1 MDYWGWKIIPPTS
14 EIVESQFIT
23 SKFQP
28 NKIRCI
34 ITFTFSWISI
44 YYFQVL
50 TEQALMYH
58 LFRFSFK
65 NIQQNWN
72 DTSKIL
78 EIGIYRIGEVTY
90 QKKINACVTSFYLI
104 MIKKVSVLFLL
115 QIKLDQSSIWSN
127 TRYCRCWDDVGLL
140 VVVLTWQ
147 KQLSWRLML

>member
-1 MDYWGWKIIPPTS
+1 MRYWPNCVSLESSTGYRNCTELSNNSYYFNRNRHGLLRLEIYSPYLWNCWIP
-14 EIVESQFIT
+14 
-23 SKFQP
+23 
-28 NKIRCI
+28 
-34 ITFTFSWISI
+34 I

-58 LFRFSFK
+58 LFIFSFK

-104 MIKKVSVLFLL
+104 MIKKVSVFFFFFLAN
-115 QIKLDQSSIWSN
+115 QVRSKLD
-127 TRYCRCWDDVGLL
+127 L
-140 VVVLTWQ
+140 V
-147 KQLSWRLML
+147 KY